1 MVSGGGSLGPSPTP
15 MVSKSLELVR
25 RTDFKPDEQICGIE
39 EDFDHG
45 EELGAEAVDFREN
58 LENRGIVRVRPGED
72 RSLLEPNFQKCM
84 MAMHPLTQ
92 VIMSDRAKSKKY
104 AP

>member
-1 MVSGGGSLGPSPTP
+1 MSTVSGGGGLGPSPTP
-15 MVSKSLELVR
+15 MASKSLELVR
-25 RTDFKPDEQICGIE
+25 RTDFKLDEQICGIE

-72 RSLLEPNFQKCM
+72 RSLLKPNFQKCM
-84 MAMHPLTQ
+84 MAIHPLTQ
-92 VIMSDRAKSKKY
+92 VIMSDPGKV
-104 AP
+104 